1 MPAVLRLFGYLR
13 PYWPRVLVAVV
24 AMLGTA
30 GFSLVV
36 PWLIGQAIDVGIDAE
51 RPALLAVFAAAVVVS
66 TLLRGV
72 SAFGQTYYGE
82 WLAQRIAY
90 DLRNAIY
97 DHLQNLSFSFH
108 DRTQTGELMS
118 RATADVEAVRWFF
131 AFAVTG
137 LVQIVLLVGGI
148 VVILIQMNLKLALV
162 TLAFV
167 PLTVVVA
174 VRVSSL
180 LRPSWARIQE
190 QMGAMT
196 TYLQES
202 LAGIR
207 VVRAFAREPE
217 RVAGFRAENDQ
228 LYRLQVRQARLQ
240 AFNMPFMTLILSLAT
255 AVSLWLGGRDVI
267 EGTLSVGDLVAYL
280 GYLTLLALPVRRLGF
295 LINTFARAQAAGQRI
310 FELLDTTSDVQD
322 QPGAIELPPVAGH
335 VRFEHVSFGY
345 DQRATVL
352 NDITIEARPGEVV
365 ALLGATGSG
374 KSTITLL
381 LPRFYD
387 VTAGRITIDG
397 YDIRDVTIH
406 SLRRQIGIVLQE
418 PFLFSATIRD
428 NIAYGMEEAP
438 FEQVVEAAK
447 LAGAHEF
454 IIRFPEG
461 YDTWVGERGVT
472 LSGGQKQRL
481 AIARTLLL
489 NPRILILDDSTSS
502 VDTETEHQIQQALH
516 QLMKGRTTFV
526 IAHRLRTIQEADQI
540 LVLDHGRIVERGTH
554 EDLVRRNG
562 FYRRIYD
569 LQLRDQEELQATAGG
584 RNGGPPGQPLRVAGR
599 RGRQP

>member
-13 PYWPRVLVAVV
+13 PYWRQVLLAVG
-24 AMLGTA
+24 AMIGTT
-30 GFSLVV
+30 GFSLIV
-36 PWLIGQAIDVGIDAE
+36 PWLTGQAIDVGIAAAQ
-51 RPALLAVFAAAVVVS
+51 PGLLPVFAGAVVAS
-66 TLLRGV
+66 TLLRGL
-72 SAFGQTYYGE
+72 SAFGQTYFGE
-82 WLAQRIAY
+82 WLAQRVAY

-97 DHLQNLSFSFH
+97 DHVQNLSFRFH
-108 DRTQTGELMS
+108 DRAQTGELMS

-137 LVQIVLLVGGI
+137 LAQIVLLVAGI
-148 VVILIQMNLKLALV
+148 VVILFHVAPKLALV

-167 PLTVVVA
+167 PLA
-174 VRVSSL
+174 VLAAARVGSV

-190 QMGAMT
+190 QMGTMT

-207 VVRAFAREPE
+207 IVRAFGREPE
-217 RVAGFRAENDQ
+217 RVAGFRAENET
-228 LYRLQVRQARLQ
+228 LHHLQVRQARLQ
-240 AFNMPFMTLILSLAT
+240 AFNMPLMTLILSLAT
-255 AVSLWLGGRDVI
+255 AVSLWVGGQDVLA
-267 EGTLSVGDLVAYL
+267 GTLSVGELAAYL

-295 LINTFARAQAAGQRI
+295 LINTVARAHAAGQRI
-310 FELLDTTSDVQD
+310 FDLLDTTSEVQD
-322 QPGAIELPPVAGH
+322 RPGAIELPPVVGH

-345 DQRATVL
+345 DERTTVL
-352 NDITIEARPGEVV
+352 KDITIEARPGEVV

-428 NIAYGMEEAP
+428 NIAYGREDAP
-438 FEQVVEAAK
+438 FEKIVEAAK
-447 LAGAHEF
+447 LAGAHDF
-454 IIRFPEG
+454 IMSFPHG

-472 LSGGQKQRL
+472 LSGGQKQRI

-502 VDTETEHQIQQALH
+502 VDTQTEHQIQRALYE
-516 QLMKGRTTFV
+516 LMKGRTTFV
-526 IAHRLRTIQEADQI
+526 IAHRLRTIQNADQI
-540 LVLDHGRIVERGTH
+540 LVLEHGRIVERGTH
-554 EDLVRRNG
+554 EDLVRNDG

-569 LQLRDQEELQATAGG
+569 LQLRDQEEMQAM
-584 RNGGPPGQPLRVAGR
+584 AGR
-599 RGRQP
+599 GEARRLESRAGAWP